1 LKLDRERTILTR
13 GDSVVRRARSFV
25 VTPDTQVKQIRVAR
39 SQARQLVSNFCCP
52 PLGNGSGIVGVV
64 QSGTCDDSRVAGIPV
79 QTGTRLLN
87 IGG

>member
-1 LKLDRERTILTR
+1 MILTR
-13 GDSVVRRARSFV
+13 GDTVVRRARSFV

-39 SQARQLVSNFCCP
+39 SQTRQLVNNFCCL

-64 QSGTCDDSRVAGIPV
+64 QSGTADVSSAAGIPV
-79 QTGTRLLN
+79 QRGTRLLN